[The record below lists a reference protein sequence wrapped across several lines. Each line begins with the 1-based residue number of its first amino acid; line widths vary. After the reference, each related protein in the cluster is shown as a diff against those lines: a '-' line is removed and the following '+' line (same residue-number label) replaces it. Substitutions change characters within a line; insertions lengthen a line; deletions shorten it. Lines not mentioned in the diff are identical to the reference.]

1 MQKSWLPI
9 LVVLACSS
17 SACGNKK
24 PRSNGE
30 VPATPASAAPSLPT
44 APVVALAGGE
54 PKPLAEV
61 VAGKVAVI
69 DLWATWCTACRDV
82 SKNVELLA
90 EAHKG
95 KDFVAVGLDV
105 GEERDVVSAFFG
117 TASPK
122 IPIYLDAGFRVPDA
136 LGARELPTILV
147 VDRDGK
153 IRLVKK
159 KVDTDVLRL
168 VDKLLTDEKP
178 AAAATASASAAP
190 VATTSAS
197 ATP

>member
-1 MQKSWLPI
+1 MTTPRLSFV
-9 LVVLACSS
+9 VVLAWLLGACSS
-17 SACGNKK
+17 KK
-24 PRSNGE
+24 PPTSGE
-30 VPATPASAAPSLPT
+30 LVVTPASASPSLPT
-44 APVVALAGGE
+44 TAVEPLQSGGQA
-54 PKPLAEV
+54 KPLADI

-82 SKNVELLA
+82 SKNVELMA
-90 EAHKG
+90 EAHREKP
-95 KDFVAVGLDV
+95 FVAVGLDV

-117 TASPK
+117 GAAPK
-122 IPIYLDAGFRVPDA
+122 IPIYLDSQFRVADA

-159 KVDTDVLRL
+159 KVDSDVLRL
-168 VDKLLTDEKP
+168 VDKLLADGATP
-178 AAAATASASAAP
+178 TASS
-190 VATTSAS
+190 S